1 MPLEKIEMRQNHPG
15 STAIAGDSSIQV
27 SLIFLAA
34 DALGVYLAF
43 RLALEIR
50 RLLIP
55 ALGGVVRLK
64 PALSLAELGILL
76 TILVFWLYHLYPG
89 YGLTAVKE
97 LESLVKALTLVFV
110 FLTIS
115 AYLLRI
121 DEIKSFSRLTFLFT
135 WVISILIIA
144 IFRFVIRN
152 RLSLTPFYGIPVM
165 VVGLGTDGATQTLI
179 SSTRSCRRMG
189 WRAQAVWLPDSE
201 VGEQGWKVSRVYSK
215 DDVDLVRKNIDVALV
230 TMPATNED
238 ADKNRLLL
246 HWLSQ
251 RFKRVVLFHEI
262 SGLGSVWVETRD
274 LEGWLGLE
282 MQYHLL
288 EPQAILVKRLVE
300 LVITVLAMIP
310 LLPLSLL
317 ISIWVKLDSPG
328 SVFYQQC
335 RLGAGKRSFYVVKFR
350 TMFMDA
356 DERLEA
362 LLEADPAARHE
373 YEIHHKLKNDPRL
386 TRAGKWLR
394 KFSLDEVP
402 QLWNVLRGEMNL
414 VGPRA
419 YMPEELAA
427 VSSYADIILRV
438 SPGMT
443 GWWQVMGRHRTTF
456 RERLQMDEYYVSN
469 WSLWM
474 DLFILMKTLWTVAA
488 GSGA

>member
-1 MPLEKIEMRQNHPG
+1 MRQNRPN
-15 STAIAGDSSIQV
+15 SKAIAGSNSIEI

-34 DALGVYLAF
+34 DALGIYLAF
-43 RLALEIR
+43 TLALQIR
-50 RLLIP
+50 HLLVP
-55 ALGGVVRLK
+55 LLGGVFRVR
-64 PALSLAELGILL
+64 PAQSLTELGILL

-97 LESLVKALTLVFV
+97 LESIAKALTLVFV

-121 DEIKSFSRLTFLFT
+121 EEIKSFSRLTFLFA
-135 WVISILIIA
+135 WIISIAVIA
-144 IFRFVIRN
+144 ILRFAIRN
-152 RLSLTPFYGIPVM
+152 RLSLTSFYGIPVM
-165 VVGLGTDGATQTLI
+165 VVGLGADAATHTLV

-189 WRAQAVWLPDSE
+189 WRAQAVWLPESAE
-201 VGEQGWKVSRVYSK
+201 TESAWKVARLSSK
-215 DDVDLVRKNIDVALV
+215 EDVDLARKNIDVALV
-230 TMPATNED
+230 TMPGTNED
-238 ADKNRLLL
+238 AEKNRLLL

-288 EPQAILVKRLVE
+288 EPQALFVKRLVE
-300 LVITVLAMIP
+300 LAVTVAAIIP

-317 ISIWVKLDSPG
+317 IALWIRLDSPG
-328 SVFYQQC
+328 SVFYYQC
-335 RLGAGKRSFYVVKFR
+335 RLGAGKQSFYVVKFR
-350 TMFMDA
+350 TMFNDA
-356 DERLEA
+356 EERLKA
-362 LLEADPAARHE
+362 LLATDPAAREE
-373 YEIHHKLKNDPRL
+373 YEIHHKLKHDPRL
-386 TRAGKWLR
+386 TRSGKWLR
-394 KFSLDEVP
+394 KFSLDEIP
-402 QLWNVLRGEMNL
+402 QLWNVLCGEMNL

-438 SPGMT
+438 SPGVT

-474 DLFILMKTLWTVAA
+474 DLFILIKTLWIVAS

>member
-1 MPLEKIEMRQNHPG
+1 MQSNHTGPAAPPNGNPLQI
-15 STAIAGDSSIQV
+15 
-27 SLIFLAA
+27 SLVLLLA
-34 DALGVYLAF
+34 DAFGIYVGFTLG
-43 RLALEIR
+43 LEIR
-50 RLLIP
+50 RMLVPVMGGIIRMRP
-55 ALGGVVRLK
+55 AQ
-64 PALSLAELGILL
+64 SLAELGILL
-76 TILVFWLYHLYPG
+76 TVLVFWLYHLYPG
-89 YGLTAVKE
+89 YGLTAVRE

-121 DEIKSFSRLTFLFT
+121 EEIKSFSRLTFLFA
-135 WVISILIIA
+135 WVISIIVIA
-144 IFRFVIRN
+144 SLRFVIRN

-165 VVGLGTDGATQTLI
+165 VVGLGTNVATHTLI

-189 WRAQAVWLPDSE
+189 WRAQAVWLPDAPE
-201 VGEQGWKVSRVYSK
+201 VEAGWKVACLHSK
-215 DDVDLVRKNIDVALV
+215 EEVDLVRKNIDVALV

-238 ADKNRLLL
+238 AEKNRLLL

-262 SGLGSVWVETRD
+262 SGLGSVWVETHD

-288 EPQAILVKRLVE
+288 EPQAIWVKRLVE
-300 LVITVLAMIP
+300 LVITLAAIVP

-317 ISIWVKLDSPG
+317 IALWVRLDSPG
-328 SVFYQQC
+328 SVFYYQC
-335 RLGAGKRSFYVVKFR
+335 RLGAGKKSFYVVKFR
-350 TMFMDA
+350 TMFADA
-356 DERLEA
+356 EERLKT
-362 LLEADPAARHE
+362 LLEADPAVRSE

-402 QLWNVLRGEMNL
+402 QFWNVLKGEMNL

-419 YMPEELAA
+419 YMPEELVA

-438 SPGMT
+438 PPGMT

-474 DLFILMKTLWTVAA
+474 DLFILMKTLWIVAR

>member
-1 MPLEKIEMRQNHPG
+1 MQPNNHG
-15 STAIAGDSSIQV
+15 SATTLGKNLIPT
-27 SLIFLAA
+27 SLIFLIS
-34 DALGVYLAF
+34 DAFGIYVGF
-43 RLALEIR
+43 RLATEIR
-50 RLLIP
+50 RLLLPIMP
-55 ALGGVVRLK
+55 GVMSPK
-64 PALSLAELGILL
+64 SAESLSQLGILL
-76 TILVFWLYHLYPG
+76 TVLVFWLYHLYPG

-115 AYLLRI
+115 AYLLQI
-121 DEIKSFSRLTFLFT
+121 EEIKRFSRLTFLFA
-135 WVISILIIA
+135 WIISIIVIA
-144 IFRFVIRN
+144 ILRFIIRN
-152 RLSLTPFYGIPVM
+152 RLSLSSFYGIPVM
-165 VVGLGTDGATQTLI
+165 VVGLGTDAATQTLI
-179 SSTRSCRRMG
+179 ASARSCRRMG
-189 WRAQAVWLPDSE
+189 WRAQAVWLPESQSNE
-201 VGEQGWKVSRVYSK
+201 NGWKVARLHSK
-215 DDVDLVRKNIDVALV
+215 EEVDLARKNIDVALV

-238 ADKNRLLL
+238 AERNRLLL

-288 EPQAILVKRLVE
+288 EPQAIFIKRLVE
-300 LVITVLAMIP
+300 LAITIGMIIP

-317 ISIWVKLDSPG
+317 VALWIRLDSPG
-328 SVFYQQC
+328 SVFYYQC
-335 RLGAGKRSFYVVKFR
+335 RLGAGKQSFFVVKFR

-356 DERLEA
+356 DERLKV
-362 LLEADPAARHE
+362 LLEADPASRAE
-373 YEIHHKLKNDPRL
+373 YELHHKLKDDPRL
-386 TRAGKWLR
+386 TRAGRWLR
-394 KFSLDEVP
+394 RFSIDEVP

-438 SPGMT
+438 SPGVT

-456 RERLQMDEYYVSN
+456 QERLQMDEYYVSN

-474 DLFILMKTLWTVAA
+474 DLFILMKTLWIVA
-488 GSGA
+488 SGTGA

>member
-1 MPLEKIEMRQNHPG
+1 MTDMQSNDPQPKPITSN
-15 STAIAGDSSIQV
+15 
-27 SLIFLAA
+27 SLVQTFPIFLAC
-34 DALGVYLAF
+34 DVLGIYVGF
-43 RLALEIR
+43 
-50 RLLIP
+50 
-55 ALGGVVRLK
+55 
-64 PALSLAELGILL
+64 SLAVAIRQSLSPLVPGHFLTSAAPSLMELGILL

-121 DEIKSFSRLTFLFT
+121 EEMKRFSRPTLLLA
-135 WVISILIIA
+135 WIISVAVIA
-144 IFRFVIRN
+144 ILRFIVRN
-152 RLSLTPFYGIPVM
+152 RLSLTSFYGVPVM
-165 VVGLGTDGATQTLI
+165 VVGLGTDTATQTLI

-189 WRAQAVWLPDSE
+189 WRAHAVWLPDAPTIE
-201 VGEQGWKVSRVYSK
+201 TGWKIARVTSK
-215 DDVDLVRKNIDVALV
+215 EEVDLIRENIDVALV
-230 TMPATNED
+230 TMPATKVD
-238 ADKNRLLL
+238 AERNQLLL

-251 RFKRVVLFHEI
+251 RFKRVVLFHET
-262 SGLGSVWVETRD
+262 SGLGSVWIETRD

-288 EPQAILVKRLVE
+288 EPQAIFVKRLVE
-300 LVITVLAMIP
+300 LAITIAMIIP

-317 ISIWVKLDSPG
+317 VALWIRLDSPG
-328 SVFYQQC
+328 SVFYYQC
-335 RLGAGKRSFYVVKFR
+335 RLGAGKRSFFVVKFR
-350 TMFMDA
+350 TMFKDA
-356 DERLEA
+356 EERLKV
-362 LLEADPAARHE
+362 LLEADPAARAE
-373 YEIHHKLKNDPRL
+373 YELHHKLKDDPRL

-394 KFSLDEVP
+394 RFSIDEVP

-427 VSSYADIILRV
+427 VSPYADIILRV
-438 SPGMT
+438 APGVT

-456 RERLQMDEYYVSN
+456 QERLQMDEYYVSN

-474 DLFILMKTLWTVAA
+474 DMFILMKTLWIVA
-488 GSGA
+488 SGTGA

>member
-1 MPLEKIEMRQNHPG
+1 MQAHEDSVG
-15 STAIAGDSSIQV
+15 SLKDNSLRV
-27 SLIFLAA
+27 SVLLLIA
-34 DALGVYLAF
+34 DALGMVVAF
-43 RLALEIR
+43 SLALGVR
-50 RLLIP
+50 ALLIP
-55 ALGGVVRLK
+55 FLGGVVRLK
-64 PALSLAELGILL
+64 PAQSLTELAILL
-76 TILVFWLYHLYPG
+76 AVLLFWIYHLYPG

-97 LESLVKALTLVFV
+97 LESLIKALTLVFV

-121 DEIKSFSRLTFLFT
+121 EEIKNFSRLTFLFA
-135 WVISILIIA
+135 WIIGIVVIAGL
-144 IFRFVIRN
+144 RFAIRN
-152 RLSLTPFYGIPVM
+152 RLSLTPFYGIPVL
-165 VVGLGTDGATQTLI
+165 VVGLGTQLATTTLI
-179 SSTRSCRRMG
+179 ASSRTCRRMG
-189 WRAQAVWLPDSE
+189 WRTQAVWVPDSDDRNGRWKIPVLESKEE
-201 VGEQGWKVSRVYSK
+201 VDR
-215 DDVDLVRKNIDVALV
+215 VRKNMDVALV

-238 ADKNRLLL
+238 AEGNRLLL

-282 MQYHLL
+282 TQYHLL
-288 EPQAILVKRLVE
+288 EPQAIFVKRLVE
-300 LVITVLAMIP
+300 LAITVVAILP
-310 LLPLSLL
+310 LLPISLL
-317 ISIWVKLDSPG
+317 IALWIRLDSPG
-328 SVFYQQC
+328 SVFYYQC
-335 RLGAGKRSFYVVKFR
+335 RLAAGKRSFYVVKFR
-350 TMFMDA
+350 TMFSDA
-356 DERLEA
+356 DERLKE
-362 LLEADPAARHE
+362 LLQTDPAARDE
-373 YEIHHKLKNDPRL
+373 YELHHKLKHDPRL
-386 TRAGKWLR
+386 TRAGRWLR

-438 SPGMT
+438 PPGIT

-474 DLFILMKTLWTVAA
+474 DLFILMKTLWIVAS
-488 GSGA
+488 GSGI